1 MEFPK
6 TLFSANHFMPH
17 GYCYLWNHRLIWTHV
32 VSDSLIALAYLSIPI
47 TLVYSIRKRRDMPLN
62 WMFFCFGVFIL
73 ACGATHVVEV
83 WNLWHADYW
92 LAGAVKVVTAVASVA
107 TAILLVPLV
116 PRALALRSPE
126 VLRREIVERKRAQNA
141 LDQANSELE
150 RRVQQRTAK
159 LTKVNDALQAEIS
172 QHRKT
177 EDALRQSEEQF
188 RSIVDRVRDYAIF
201 CLDQAGI
208 ITTWN
213 AGAEHVKGYLANEIV
228 GQHFSRFYVE
238 EDVARGI
245 PEMDMERAAA
255 TGRAQSEGW
264 RVRKDGSRFWAHT
277 VLTAIRNDQ
286 GDLIGF
292 SKITHD
298 LTERK
303 NAEQK
308 LQEARASL
316 AHMARVTTMGELTSS
331 IAHEINQPLA
341 VIVNNASACRRML
354 FSESPDLDEVRA
366 AIVDIGDAGIRA
378 GEIITRV
385 RALVKKAL
393 PGKAR
398 VNINEVIGEVV
409 SLIGGEL
416 QRQHVA
422 VRAELS
428 PDLSHVW
435 GDRVQLQQVVL
446 NLVMNGVEAMNIVTD
461 RPRILL
467 IRSDIRKSGH
477 VSVAVQDCG
486 AGLDPGHLPHI
497 FDTFFTTK
505 PAGMGMGLP
514 ISRSI
519 IEAHEG
525 RLSARPNETF
535 GATFEFTLPKCA

>member
-1 MEFPK
+1 VEFPK

>member
-1 MEFPK
+1 
-6 TLFSANHFMPH
+6 MPH

>member
-1 MEFPK
+1 
-6 TLFSANHFMPH
+6 
-17 GYCYLWNHRLIWTHV
+17 
-32 VSDSLIALAYLSIPI
+32 
-47 TLVYSIRKRRDMPLN
+47 
-62 WMFFCFGVFIL
+62 
-73 ACGATHVVEV
+73 
-83 WNLWHADYW
+83 
-92 LAGAVKVVTAVASVA
+92 
-107 TAILLVPLV
+107 
-116 PRALALRSPE
+116 
-126 VLRREIVERKRAQNA
+126 
-141 LDQANSELE
+141 
-150 RRVQQRTAK
+150 
-159 LTKVNDALQAEIS
+159 
-172 QHRKT
+172 
-177 EDALRQSEEQF
+177 
-188 RSIVDRVRDYAIF
+188 
-201 CLDQAGI
+201 
-208 ITTWN
+208 
-213 AGAEHVKGYLANEIV
+213 
-228 GQHFSRFYVE
+228 
-238 EDVARGI
+238 
-245 PEMDMERAAA
+245 
-255 TGRAQSEGW
+255 
-264 RVRKDGSRFWAHT
+264 
-277 VLTAIRNDQ
+277 
-286 GDLIGF
+286 
-292 SKITHD
+292 
-298 LTERK
+298 
-303 NAEQK
+303 
-308 LQEARASL
+308 
-316 AHMARVTTMGELTSS
+316 MGELTSS

>member
-1 MEFPK
+1 VEFPK

-525 RLSARPNETF
+525 RLSARPKEPF
-535 GATFEFTLPKCA
+535 GATFEFTLP